1 MEEMAGGTTTQLMT
15 GGGIAKRLAQREPWW
30 IRYTLI
36 AAVVAILSVL
46 IVVPVV
52 NIFAQAFTNGW
63 TAYKESF
70 IAPPPPSAPDHMTRK
85 EATAYRKIE
94 HTYESAD
101 HNRDAITTTL
111 FVAILVV
118 PLNTLFGLAA
128 AWVLTKFPFKFR
140 SFALTFIDLPF
151 SVSPVI
157 AGMLFVLLF
166 GLQGWFGTWASN
178 IQIGRPALDIL
189 QTFPYVH
196 FSWVKATGIIFNW
209 PGIVL
214 ATCFVTFPFVARELI
229 PLMEAQGSEEE
240 YAAVTLGAN
249 GWQLFRRVTL
259 VNIKWGLLY
268 GIILC
273 NARAMGEFGA
283 VNVVS
288 GNVIGSNGTI
298 PIRIEQLFD
307 AERNTQG
314 AFALATLLAG
324 LALITLI
331 LKSILEWKT
340 RQSMKQVADE

>member
-1 MEEMAGGTTTQLMT
+1 MAGTVTTTVST
-15 GGGIAKRLAQREPWW
+15 GGGLARRLAQREPWW

-36 AAVVAILSVL
+36 AVVVAILSVL

-52 NIFAQAFTNGW
+52 NIFAQAFGNGW
-63 TAYKESF
+63 TAYKQAF
-70 IAPPPPSAPDHMTRK
+70 IAPTPPPTPEHLSRK
-85 EATAYRKIE
+85 AALAQRKIE
-94 HTYESAD
+94 RAFESAD

-111 FVAILVV
+111 FVAMIVV
-118 PLNTLFGLAA
+118 PLNTVFGLAA
-128 AWVLTKFPFKFR
+128 AWLLTKFPFKFR
-140 SFALTFIDLPF
+140 SFALTLIDLPF

-157 AGMLFVLLF
+157 AGMVFVLIF
-166 GLQGWFGTWASN
+166 GLQGWFGAWASDV
-178 IQIGRPALDIL
+178 QIGRPALDIL
-189 QTFPYVH
+189 ETFPYVH

-229 PLMEAQGSEEE
+229 PLMEAQGTEEE
-240 YAAVTLGAN
+240 QAAVTLGAN

-288 GNVIGSNGTI
+288 GNVIGTNGTI

-324 LALITLI
+324 LALVTLI
-331 LKSILEWKT
+331 VKSILEWKT
-340 RQSMKQVADE
+340 RQGIQRVDKA